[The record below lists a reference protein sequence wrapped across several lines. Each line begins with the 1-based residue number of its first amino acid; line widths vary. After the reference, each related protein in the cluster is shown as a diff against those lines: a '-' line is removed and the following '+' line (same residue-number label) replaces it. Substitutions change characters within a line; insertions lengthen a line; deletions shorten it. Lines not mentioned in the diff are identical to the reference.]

1 MENLSNLI
9 VFNIVEQRRMGRK
22 LNYLWISSVGC
33 HEDYSNNSDDQNK
46 RSFNVQKDENEP
58 FLVNSMY
65 APLPEALGSRGLE
78 HPPK

>member
-22 LNYLWISSVGC
+22 LNYLWISVGC

-46 RSFNVQKDENEP
+46 GSFNVQKDENEP
-58 FLVNSMY
+58 ILVNSMY
-65 APLPEALGSRGLE
+65 APLSEALGAGGLE
-78 HPPK
+78 HLPK